1 MNRVRALVEL
11 VLRYDPYGPERLV
24 GEMPEPDWAELI
36 DSIRD
41 HQDAEKWDGG
51 NTPIPEALAN
61 LLTNETV
68 GLILSEIGGWDTI
81 VEASASIRE
90 RCPKRWSY
98 LKCYGQSLT
107 LYQMKAAFD
116 VKMLLF
122 EAIFAKALDKKG
134 KNDIIKIGLR
144 SV

>member
-24 GEMPEPDWAELI
+24 GEKPEPDWAELI

-81 VEASASIRE
+81 VDAGESISKSH
-90 RCPKRWSY
+90 PKMWSY
-98 LKCYGQSLT
+98 LACRDRDLT
-107 LYQMKAAFD
+107 LWQQAAVSNMKR
-116 VKMLLF
+116 LLF
-122 EAIFAKALDKKG
+122 ETIFAKGLDKIKRFG
-134 KNDIIKIGLR
+134 IIKIR
-144 SV
+144 S

>member
-36 DSIRD
+36 DSIREHVD
-41 HQDAEKWDGG
+41 IGRLDGG
-51 NTPIPEALAN
+51 VIPIPEALADI
-61 LLTNETV
+61 LTKETV
-68 GLILSEIGGWDTI
+68 EDILSEVGGWDTV

-98 LKCYGQSLT
+98 LKCHGQSLT

-122 EAIFAKALDKKG
+122 EAIFAKTLDKKG